1 MKILHSNLIGNSE
14 RELFIIHGFLGMGD
28 NWKTHA
34 KKIAENDFRV
44 HLIDLRNH
52 GKSFWS
58 NEFNFDL
65 MIDDIYNYAKHH
77 DIKKFSLLGHSMGGN
92 LTMFFAQ
99 KFPQLLDKIIIVD
112 IVPKEYKPHHGNVL
126 NILNSLNSIDFK
138 KVKSRKDAD
147 THLLN
152 YIDDERVRQFLLKNL
167 YWIDKESLGLKINI
181 KVLFEFKDKL
191 SIKLQKDSKFNKPS
205 LFLYGDNS
213 PYVDESDFSL
223 LNKYFPKIQ
232 INKVPLSGHWVHAD
246 NPSFFLDKTI
256 NFLN

>member
-1 MKILHSNLIGNSE
+1 
-14 RELFIIHGFLGMGD
+14 MGD

-92 LTMFFAQ
+92 LTMLFAQ